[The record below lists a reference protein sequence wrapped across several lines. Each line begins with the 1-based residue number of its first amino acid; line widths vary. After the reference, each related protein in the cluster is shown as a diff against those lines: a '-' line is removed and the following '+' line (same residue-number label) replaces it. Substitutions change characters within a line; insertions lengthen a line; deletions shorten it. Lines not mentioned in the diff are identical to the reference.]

1 MSFSDKELNELKEKL
16 FELEKSLPTDIQT
29 AQESAKPVELDQ
41 TAFGRVSRVDAI
53 QQQQMQKAAVER
65 LQLRLKQVKTAL
77 GKIDSDLF
85 GCCIKCEEPI
95 SFKRLQARPESVHCI
110 NCAPG

>member
-1 MSFSDKELNELKEKL
+1 MSFSKSELEELKAKL
-16 FELEKSLPTDIQT
+16 LELENTLPQDIET
-29 AQESAKPVELDQ
+29 AKESAKPVELDQ
-41 TAFGRVSRVDAI
+41 TAYGRVSRIDAI

-65 LQLRLKQVKTAL
+65 LQLRLKQVKTAISKL
-77 GKIDSDLF
+77 DSDLF

-95 SFKRLQARPESVHCI
+95 SIKRLQARPESVHCI